1 MVVNRHPL
9 SLARLII
16 VISQERLLKLAHHPT
31 GNLFE
36 SRDNRVT
43 SSPHKAVF
51 PKHCKAISEGK
62 SLIRA
67 VIGEVSRAANHLK
80 PDERVSLLGHVEGV
94 QEFGKTAKVS
104 LLLFAFLPFL
114 KLII

>member
-9 SLARLII
+9 GLARLII
-16 VISQERLLKLAHHPT
+16 VISEERLLKLARHPA

-51 PKHCKAISEGK
+51 PKHCEAVSEGK

-67 VIGEVSRAANHLK
+67 AIGEVGRAANHLK
-80 PDERVSLLGHVEGV
+80 PDERVSVLGHVEGV
-94 QEFGKTAKVS
+94 QEFGETAKVS
-104 LLLFAFLPFL
+104 LLLLAFLPFL
-114 KLII
+114 MLII